1 MFFLILGRIFP
12 SMQTFED
19 IFNDLNSAQKEA
31 VKTID
36 GPVMVIAGP
45 GTGKTQ
51 ILATRILNILK
62 TTDTRPENI
71 LCLTYTEAGATAMR
85 QRLSTFMGTDSYR
98 VNIYTFHGLC
108 NRLISERPDLYSRRE
123 LRVIDDL
130 ERVEIFQE
138 IVESLPHDSKIK
150 NYESY
155 DTNLH
160 WQLNQTW
167 NAMRELQLSTSDLHS
182 YIDKLKDAEFFKA
195 CFPNLVYKR
204 KSGTS
209 NVGDIKQKEFDA
221 LFGNWEKLL
230 AAAELS
236 SLYTDLK
243 AERGVYE
250 FSDMIDW
257 VHAKLNEDED
267 YKLSVQERFQF
278 VLVDEFQDTSY
289 QQGDILRLLTD
300 YWGENANCFVVGDDD
315 QSIYAFQGA
324 RVGNMLEF
332 KHRYEH
338 TLKTIVLT
346 ENYRSTQEIL
356 DASSKLIRHNKLRL
370 VNSDS
375 QLTKDL
381 VSSGKNRDFP
391 AIPPTVHAYVNE
403 FHEILGVT
411 SDIQELIS
419 QGTEAHEI
427 ALIYPKHRFADDF
440 IDLFRERNIPF
451 VLNKKINILTE
462 PIIGLL
468 LDWLQFIHCEM
479 KEPNSGEYLLYTL
492 LTSDLYPFRPIALN
506 QLSTDIQKIRGNKR
520 GLDRKSNYSWREHL
534 NAIKMGDIEAT
545 YLESAEKETLG
556 TLHTFMEKWIKLASS
571 TTLGNLVSQIFSE
584 FGFLAMA
591 TRDSNSH
598 WLMEV
603 LHTFISYVNQQCERF
618 PFIKLHDLLNQID
631 TLKSANIEIPLE
643 KRVGNSKGVQLYTA
657 HSSKG
662 LEFDHVFI
670 IRGLEKE
677 WGEASAISYPYK
689 LRELLEAHR
698 GILEA
703 GEEAAHALEERRR
716 LFFVALTRAKKS
728 VHISY
733 FNQKLTESKDSLVPA
748 QFIGEM
754 LPEYFQGNPKNRE
767 LESKDLLW
775 AQQQIL
781 LRKGKPVLEVSAED
795 WLQERIKGFTFSPS
809 SIQSILKCGV
819 TFYFNYIIRVPS
831 SPSEYLSYGTA
842 MHACMRHLV
851 DTYREEKRWID
862 IEDWQQYFQFQMN
875 RMKGSFTEKQYES
888 RLEQGQ
894 NILKALWIEK
904 TQAYAHYQNTK
915 TEFPIQAEVEGVLL
929 KGSIDKIVIDGNRAW
944 VVDYKTGKVDNIR
957 KKSKLSTRYKPG
969 DIPADYW
976 LQVGIYH
983 LMLNAHKE
991 LGLQSEGGII
1001 ESLTANENGI
1011 FECHDLYYN
1020 TEETSILRQLIR
1032 DAQTRLDGRDFLN
1045 GCGKDNCHWCQFT
1058 KQQGW
1063 VKYIPESE

>member
-1 MFFLILGRIFP
+1 
-12 SMQTFED
+12 MQTFED
-19 IFNDLNSAQKEA
+19 IFRDLNSAQQEA
-31 VKTID
+31 VETID

-51 ILATRILNILK
+51 ILATRILNIIK

-85 QRLSTFMGTDSYR
+85 QRLSAFMGTDSYR
-98 VNIYTFHGLC
+98 VNIFTFHGLC

-138 IVESLPHDSKIK
+138 IIESLPHDSKIK

-167 NAMRELQLSTSDLHS
+167 NAMRELQLTTKDLQV
-182 YIDKLKDAEFFKA
+182 YIDKLKDPEYFKA

-204 KSGTS
+204 KSGNS

-221 LFGNWEKLL
+221 LFGNWEKLI

-236 SLYTDLK
+236 SKFTAMK

-257 VHAKLNEDED
+257 VHAKLIEDED
-267 YKLSVQERFQF
+267 YKLSIQERFQF

-332 KHRYEH
+332 KQRYAQ

-346 ENYRSTQEIL
+346 ENYRSTQAIL
-356 DASSKLIRHNKLRL
+356 DASSKLITHNKLRL
-370 VNSDS
+370 VNSDVHLS
-375 QLTKDL
+375 KDL

-391 AIPPTVHAYVNE
+391 AIPPQIHAYTNE

-411 SDIQELIS
+411 ADIETLIS
-419 QGTEAHEI
+419 QGTSAHEI

-440 IDLFRERNIPF
+440 VDLFRERNIPF

-468 LDWLQFIHCEM
+468 LDWLRFLNAEM
-479 KEPNSGEYLLYTL
+479 KEPNSGEYLLYPL
-492 LTSDLYPFRPIALN
+492 LASDLYPFQPIALN
-506 QLSTDIQKIRGNKR
+506 QLSTDIQNIKSQKR
-520 GLDRKSNYSWREHL
+520 NQDRKSNYSWREHFH
-534 NAIKMGDIEAT
+534 AIKLGSIET
-545 YLESAEKETLG
+545 PYLESHEKEAIG
-556 TLHTFMEKWIKLASS
+556 TLFSFTEKWIKLASA
-571 TTLGNLVSQIFSE
+571 TNLGNLVAQIFSE

-591 TRDSNSH
+591 TRDPNSH

-603 LHTFISYVNQQCERF
+603 LHTFTSYVNQQCERF
-618 PFIKLHDLLNQID
+618 PFIKLNELLNQID

-643 KRVGNSKGVQLYTA
+643 KRVGNSKGIQLYTA

-677 WGEASAISYPYK
+677 WGDASATAYPYK

-698 GILEA
+698 GLITD

-716 LFFVALTRAKKS
+716 LFFVAVTRAKKS
-728 VHISY
+728 VHVSY
-733 FNQKLTESKDSLVPA
+733 FQQKLTESKDSLVPA

-754 LPEYFQGNPKNRE
+754 LPNYFQGNPKARE
-767 LESKDLLW
+767 LDAKELQW
-775 AQQQIL
+775 AQEQIL
-781 LRKGKPVLEVSAED
+781 LRKGKPILEVSAED
-795 WLQERIKGFTFSPS
+795 WLQERVKGFTFSPS

-819 TFYFNYIIRVPS
+819 TFYFSYIIRVPS

-842 MHACMRHLV
+842 MHACMRYLV
-851 DTYREEKRWID
+851 DTYREEKRWIS
-862 IEDWQQYFQFQMN
+862 IEDWQQYFQYQMN

-894 NILKALWIEK
+894 NILAALWKEK

-915 TEFPIQAEVEGVLL
+915 TEFPIQSEVEGVLL

-944 VVDYKTGKVDNIR
+944 VVDYKTGKVDKMR
-957 KKSKLSTRYKPG
+957 QKSKLSSRYKLG

-976 LQVGIYH
+976 LQVGIYI

-991 LGLQSEGGII
+991 LGLHCEGGVI
-1001 ESLTANENGI
+1001 ESLTANETGN
-1011 FECHDLYYN
+1011 FESHDLYYN
-1020 TEETSILRQLIR
+1020 SDQTDILRQLIR
-1032 DAQTRLDGRDFLN
+1032 EAQERLEKRDFLN
-1045 GCGKDNCHWCQFT
+1045 GCGKDNCHWCQFS

-1063 VKYIPESE
+1063 VKYIPETE